1 MSHGQILV
9 VDDEPDI
16 RDLLR
21 DILEDEG
28 YTVRVAEDARAAQ
41 QACRQQRPQLILLDI
56 WMPGMDGLALLRE
69 WQGGGGLPAPVII
82 LSGHGTIETAVE
94 ATRLGAWDFIEK
106 PISLAKLL
114 VTVERAL
121 EANQLVREN
130 VRLRHAQAREI
141 EPQGESEMMQALRE
155 QFKRLARHDS
165 WVLISGEPGVGKT
178 TFARYLHSLGRRS
191 KGPMIEVGGATLS
204 RRDSAME
211 LFGAEQG
218 ELIQYGLL
226 EQADGGILY
235 ISEVMDMD
243 QATQG
248 RLLNAL
254 ESQRFTRIG
263 GRTPI
268 EVDVQIIAAS
278 THDLETAVREGRF
291 REDLYYHLNVVQIAI
306 PSLRD
311 HAQDIPGL
319 LESYVNY
326 FHEAEGLPIRGFT
339 VEAQNFLRHYAWPG
353 NVRELR
359 NLVQRLLILG
369 STGDVDLD
377 EVRRLL
383 GATPLPRVEEESP
396 PAIYDMPLREARE
409 QFERDYLRRQLLQAG
424 GSMTRLAEQ
433 VGMERTHL
441 YRKLRSLGLDP
452 KECKE

>member
-1 MSHGQILV
+1 
-9 VDDEPDI
+9 
-16 RDLLR
+16 
-21 DILEDEG
+21 
-28 YTVRVAEDARAAQ
+28 
-41 QACRQQRPQLILLDI
+41 
-56 WMPGMDGLALLRE
+56 
-69 WQGGGGLPAPVII
+69 
-82 LSGHGTIETAVE
+82 
-94 ATRLGAWDFIEK
+94 
-106 PISLAKLL
+106 
-114 VTVERAL
+114 
-121 EANQLVREN
+121 
-130 VRLRHAQAREI
+130 
-141 EPQGESEMMQALRE
+141 
-155 QFKRLARHDS
+155 
-165 WVLISGEPGVGKT
+165 VGKT

-359 NLVQRLLILG
+359 NLVQRL
-369 STGDVDLD
+369 
-377 EVRRLL
+377 
-383 GATPLPRVEEESP
+383 
-396 PAIYDMPLREARE
+396 REARE